1 MYNWP
6 LPTLSEILGMSEAER
21 DRLRSPSDP
30 FAREREGWGEDDS
43 VWVARDSE
51 ENRPE
56 GVKAE
61 GQWRAAIAALSELLG
76 RKADREGDRSEGRS
90 PRGIVLCGP
99 LPVLEDRR
107 VLADY
112 ETWTFSGEPFPG
124 VAWLPSQLLPTG
136 SGEANGTGVGRSAR
150 SVLPLLAGDPLAREQ
165 FCLVL
170 TSRWSAIVVEGAGGS
185 ERPFQFSFDPEAIAL
200 GWQVLRSRVLLSG
213 RPEIAREL
221 DRAFARFTPVA
232 PDYKL
237 VTTFSQLLLDNLY
250 EQPSEQIETVA
261 VYEGERPSKTIR
273 HPGGA
278 KLVPVGSR
286 MLASAMLQRSRYAIA
301 QWSDGTNARS
311 DGGAEFE
318 GNAISRPTHK
328 SNRNGTAAKVATPA
342 SADDSE
348 RPGSGTETEAADLEL
363 LQAIAHEVRTPLATI
378 RTLTRLLLK
387 RSENFDDRAIARLQ
401 AIDRECTEQIDR
413 FEFIFRA
420 VELETSN
427 SGRSPV
433 HLTSTSLDLVLDSC
447 IPRWQKQASRRNL
460 TLDVVVPQKM
470 PPVVSDP
477 NLLERVLTGAIEN
490 FTCTLPAGNHVRVE
504 VTLAGHQLKVQLECE
519 PNPDAQTQP
528 WSMPFSSRPT
538 LKSIGQLLMFQPE
551 TGNLSLNLNVTKNL
565 FQVLGGKLIVRHRP
579 QQGEVIAMFL
589 PLELG

>member
-1 MYNWP
+1 MYHWP
-6 LPTLSEILGMSEAER
+6 LPTLSEILGMSQADR

-30 FAREREGWGEDDS
+30 FAKERADWGEDDS
-43 VWVARDSE
+43 VWVTTDSE
-51 ENRPE
+51 EDRPE
-56 GVKAE
+56 RVKAKA
-61 GQWRAAIAALSELLG
+61 QWRAAIAALSELLG
-76 RKADREGDRSEGRS
+76 READRERDRSEGRS
-90 PRGIVLCGP
+90 SRGIVLCGP
-99 LPVLEDRR
+99 VPVFGDPSSASPSDRR

-136 SGEANGTGVGRSAR
+136 NGEASGAPVGSPAR

-170 TSRWSAIVVEGAGGS
+170 TSRWSAIVVEGGS
-185 ERPFQFSFDPEAIAL
+185 DRPFQFSFDPEAIAL

-250 EQPSEQIETVA
+250 EEPSGQIETVA
-261 VYEGERPSKTIR
+261 VDAGDRPSKTMR
-273 HPGGA
+273 HPVGA
-278 KLVPVGSR
+278 KLAPVGSR

-301 QWSDGTNARS
+301 
-311 DGGAEFE
+311 
-318 GNAISRPTHK
+318 RPTRK
-328 SNRNGTAAKVATPA
+328 SNRNETAAKVTTPA
-342 SADDSE
+342 SEQGSE
-348 RPGSGTETEAADLEL
+348 RPGSGTQTDAADLEL

-427 SGRSPV
+427 SGRSPI

-460 TLDVVVPQKM
+460 TLDIVVPQKM

-490 FTCTLPAGNHVRVE
+490 FTSTLPAGNHVRVE
-504 VTLAGHQLKVQLECE
+504 VALAGHQLKVQLECE
-519 PNPDAQTQP
+519 PNPDAETQP

-589 PLELG
+589 PLELGQSI